1 MSAVVCIIKV
11 ENRDL
16 IGKIN
21 KEKRDLWW
29 GLICTNEE
37 FVHHAQGVHLKADS

>member
-11 ENRDL
+11 ETIEMLVIIIIHQSKDL

-21 KEKRDLWW
+21 KEKRDL
-29 GLICTNEE
+29 
-37 FVHHAQGVHLKADS
+37 